1 MLYTLWLR
9 ILLFSLVELKG
20 GFLEYFE
27 KSDLI
32 QMRIIE
38 GAIARGI

>member
-1 MLYTLWLR
+1 MLYKLWPI

-27 KSDLI
+27 KPDLI
-32 QMRIIE
+32 RMKKE
-38 GAIARGI
+38 AIARGI

>member
-1 MLYTLWLR
+1 MLYKLWPR
-9 ILLFSLVELKG
+9 ILLFSLVKLKG

-27 KSDLI
+27 KCDLI

-38 GAIARGI
+38 EAIARGI